1 MLCTGGMRKWLLSCS
16 QLLTSAKTIYSDLS
30 KLRKANENF
39 LASKPEETRDRHLV
53 EIYVLA
59 EANWLKTQPTV
70 KKAIEE
76 RGLQIHSFV
85 FDKEK
90 EKTVRLVEEDEQK
103 VEAEATEVD
112 FTNLG
117 RRSVEANDRDRVT
130 KDGDKKCTGSCGGL
144 GLCKKREENEKQY
157 AF

>member
-1 MLCTGGMRKWLLSCS
+1 MKA
-16 QLLTSAKTIYSDLS
+16 AKEDPDAMHGWYADLS
-30 KLRKANENF
+30 KLRKANESF
-39 LASKPEETRDRHLV
+39 LSSKPEETRDRHLV

-90 EKTVRLVEEDEQK
+90 EKTVRLVEEEEEKTEVMDE
-103 VEAEATEVD
+103 VTEVD

-117 RRSVEANDRDRVT
+117 RRSVEANDASRLIKEDG
-130 KDGDKKCTGSCGGL
+130 GDKKCTGSCGGL
-144 GLCKKREENEKQY
+144 GLCKKKEENERQY

>member
-1 MLCTGGMRKWLLSCS
+1 MTFR
-16 QLLTSAKTIYSDLS
+16 DLS
-30 KLRKANENF
+30 KLRKANESF
-39 LASKPEETRDRHLV
+39 LSSKPEETRDRHLV

-59 EANWLKTQPTV
+59 EANWLKTQSTV
-70 KKAIEE
+70 MRAIEE

-90 EKTVRLVEEDEQK
+90 EKTVRLVEEETEGEK

-117 RRSVEANDRDRVT
+117 RRSVEANNGNRVI
-130 KDGDKKCTGSCGGL
+130 KEDEKCTGSCGGL
-144 GLCKKREENEKQY
+144 GLCKKREGNEKQY

>member
-1 MLCTGGMRKWLLSCS
+1 MPFR
-16 QLLTSAKTIYSDLS
+16 DLS
-30 KLRKANENF
+30 KLRKANESF
-39 LASKPEETRDRHLV
+39 LSSKPEETRDRHLI

-59 EANWLKTQPTV
+59 EANWLKTQSTV

-90 EKTVRLVEEDEQK
+90 EKTVRLVEEETEGEK

-117 RRSVEANDRDRVT
+117 RRSVEANNGNRVI
-130 KDGDKKCTGSCGGL
+130 KEDEKKCTGSCGGL